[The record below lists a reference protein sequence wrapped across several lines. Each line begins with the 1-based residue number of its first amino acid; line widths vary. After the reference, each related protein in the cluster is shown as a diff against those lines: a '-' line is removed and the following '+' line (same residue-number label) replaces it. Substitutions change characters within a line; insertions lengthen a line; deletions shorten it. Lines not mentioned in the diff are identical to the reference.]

1 MVVVSLDPANY
12 SLPYPAA
19 IDIKELID
27 MEEVMETFQLGPN
40 GGQQGRVGQQPF
52 AARNA
57 TLAGQRCGAHCREP
71 PAADSAASLLPC
83 SIVSAG
89 LIYCM
94 EYLEKNL
101 TWLKQRIKEQ
111 QKLVPSQ

>member
-1 MVVVSLDPANY
+1 MQHQMAAMGRHSGWPTLATGATAACVSAGLIRAADPWSRLFLLRPVVVVSLDPANY

-40 GGQQGRVGQQPF
+40 GGQQGRGEQQLF

-57 TLAGQRCGAHCREP
+57 AHAR
-71 PAADSAASLLPC
+71 
-83 SIVSAG
+83 
-89 LIYCM
+89 
-94 EYLEKNL
+94 
-101 TWLKQRIKEQ
+101 Q
-111 QKLVPSQ
+111 